1 MLDVVAVRY
10 LSGFKLEIEFSDGT
24 AGVMDFTLITDKT
37 GPMAAPLKD
46 AGYFARGFIE
56 DGALTWPNG
65 YDWDPMALHDD
76 MKKAG
81 LLHRKDAAE

>member
-1 MLDVVAVRY
+1 
-10 LSGFKLEIEFSDGT
+10 
-24 AGVMDFTLITDKT
+24 
-37 GPMAAPLKD
+37 MAEPLKD
-46 AGYFARGFIE
+46 PGYFACGFIE

-65 YDWDPMALHDD
+65 YDWDPVALHDD